1 MSIKRWIRNWLNSD
15 GIALGRAETN
25 LVEDSHEHG
34 AQIYI
39 NEAINGR
46 VLTIRTYKPNNP
58 QYANNWISELYVLKD
73 GESLTEALTMLLT
86 LKGIEK

>member
-1 MSIKRWIRNWLNSD
+1 MSIKRWIRDWLLNENVTLSS
-15 GIALGRAETN
+15 RAVD
-25 LVEDSHEHG
+25 VESSPEQG

-58 QYANNWISELYVLKD
+58 QYGNNWVSELYVLKD
-73 GESLTEALTMLLT
+73 DESLTEALTMLLT
-86 LKGIEK
+86 LKGIDK